1 VDGAGR
7 GRGHFS
13 SSEGGGG
20 YYGDCT
26 GGNKLNLPM
35 GTSADGRSGSLN
47 SFHTSHLPPPLV
59 LLM

>member
-1 VDGAGR
+1 
-7 GRGHFS
+7 
-13 SSEGGGG
+13 
-20 YYGDCT
+20 
-26 GGNKLNLPM
+26 LPM